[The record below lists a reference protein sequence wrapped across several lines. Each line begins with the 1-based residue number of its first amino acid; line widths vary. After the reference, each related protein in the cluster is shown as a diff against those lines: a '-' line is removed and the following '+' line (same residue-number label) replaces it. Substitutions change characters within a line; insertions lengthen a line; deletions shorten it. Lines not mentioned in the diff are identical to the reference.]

1 MKRLFFISSVFVA
14 CCMAVFLLDSCAD
27 KKPVQETPQSDTSS
41 IDSVAEDI
49 VEELISRMP
58 TTKVTEELFDDFFF
72 NFASSRKVQKS
83 RIDFPLPVV
92 QDSKTTSIRIE
103 EWKHDYFFMHNAVYT
118 IIFDNNRQMSAP
130 QDTSVNKATVEQID
144 LKAQTIKQY
153 HFSRKKGEWRMN
165 SIEVSGYENHPNAS
179 FLSFYNQFTTDSLFQ
194 IRSIA
199 DPLEFSGPDPDDEL
213 SQMEGMLMP
222 EQWSSFAPPLP
233 SGTIYNIVYGSQN
246 AGSNQKILLMQG
258 IANGFLTELVFQKK
272 AGQWQLVRMQI

>member
-27 KKPVQETPQSDTSS
+27 KKPVQEVQQDDTTSN
-41 IDSVAEDI
+41 DSVADDI

-58 TTKVTEELFDDFFF
+58 VTKVSDELFDDFFF

-83 RIDFPLPVV
+83 RIDFPLPFVH
-92 QDSKTTSIRIE
+92 DSKTTSISSK
-103 EWKHDYFFMHNAVYT
+103 EWKHEYFFMHNAIYT
-118 IIFDNNRQMSAP
+118 IIFDNSRQMSAP
-130 QDTSVNKATVEQID
+130 QDTTVNKVTVEHIN
-144 LKAQTIKQY
+144 LKEQSIKQY

-246 AGSNQKILLMQG
+246 TGSNQKILLMQG